1 MLAVEQRYTLIV
13 PICGISINC
22 VLRSSYSSLC
32 LSLQLPVIILL
43 LSITT
48 VKHKKKKK
56 KKKKQRADKAR
67 HWVIHIHLTRAS
79 PPVHNNLTEIR
90 LNPTSTHTK
99 KGK

>member
-1 MLAVEQRYTLIV
+1 MSLSTIAGNNIV
-13 PICGISINC
+13 A
-22 VLRSSYSSLC
+22 
-32 LSLQLPVIILL
+32 
-43 LSITT
+43 
-48 VKHKKKKK
+48 KHYNSKAQEEEE

-90 LNPTSTHTK
+90 LNPTSTHKK